1 VIRDPRTDVHDPAGE
16 AAAAG
21 DVAALKRRMEQ
32 RVEHL
37 DRAIRALEGIARDG
51 GSETVLRRIAGAFTR
66 IGPIGKVTLWALR
79 SEDGLYVE
87 VARTENGDA
96 SGYPEPPSFARR
108 AEALRSWWQGLP
120 RFAEFA
126 WVPAKP
132 TAVGRPG
139 AGDVLL
145 VPLAGPDAPHW
156 VGFLMAELRACPD
169 DPELV
174 EDLERWSALARL
186 AVESRGDGGSML
198 SRLEELREEQREA
211 RDLHRMKSQFI
222 AAVSHELRTPLTSI
236 SAYAEALR
244 QGPVVAESETRERFL
259 RVIHDESR
267 RLARIVDDILDLA
280 TMDAGRV
287 RLACRRI
294 DLVRVV
300 RDAVDV
306 IAPIA
311 RAKGI
316 SIVGPSTEAAETH
329 ADPDLMKQLTVNL
342 LENAVKF
349 TGTGGHVRVDLERE
363 INAVRLVVEDDGPG
377 IPPEQLDAIFERFY
391 QVDGADS
398 REHGGSGLGLAICRS
413 IVTWHD
419 GRIWAESGEGRGA
432 RFVASLPRIRAVSRT
447 RASSPDD
454 GAGQR
459 EEHRIPELII
469 EMISEVMRAE
479 AVSLMLLDD
488 AEDELFIQ
496 AAVGVPDAV
505 VRDVRVAL
513 GERIAGV
520 VAQSGRSL
528 LVPDVDADPRFAKG
542 SPDQYRTRSLIS
554 VPVILR
560 NHTIGVINVTNKMTG
575 EGFTEWDRR
584 LLEMLSQRVALVLQ
598 KLREYGDRRDSIE
611 RMEDAIHG
619 VIAARR
625 HYWPSRDPQAMLLQA
640 VCEELGLAPDET
652 TRLRYTAMLRDV
664 GMTRLP
670 EGTYRKPGRLTRS
683 DLEAIRRHPEEG
695 AKAIRPIEFQADVFD
710 VILAHHEEPDGTGYP
725 RGLTGSVIPRGA
737 RILAVVDAY
746 EALRAGRPYKQA
758 VGAPAAVEEL
768 MANAGSQFDAEVVA
782 ALVRV
787 LERHGEI
794 SSVRHVRE
802 DRNHGPEGRS

>member
-1 VIRDPRTDVHDPAGE
+1 VIRDHRTEMHAAEAGAVDP
-16 AAAAG
+16 
-21 DVAALKRRMEQ
+21 VAALRRRMQQ

-51 GSETVLRRIAGAFTR
+51 GSETVLRRIAGAFAR

-87 VARTENGDA
+87 VARNENGGA
-96 SGYPEPPSFARR
+96 SGHPEPPSFARR
-108 AEALRSWWQGLP
+108 AEALRTWWQGLP
-120 RFAEFA
+120 RFAGFA
-126 WVPAKP
+126 WVPARP
-132 TAVGRPG
+132 TAVDRPE
-139 AGDVLL
+139 AGDVLV

-156 VGFLMAELRACPD
+156 VGFLMAELSACPD
-169 DPELV
+169 DPELI

-186 AVESRGDGGSML
+186 AVESRGDGASVL
-198 SRLEELREEQREA
+198 SRLDELREEQREA

-244 QGPVVAESETRERFL
+244 QPPAVAEPETRDRFL

-287 RLACRRI
+287 RLACRRL

-300 RDAVDV
+300 RDALDV

-316 SIVGPSTEAAETH
+316 DVAGPSPEAAEVH

-342 LENAVKF
+342 VENAVKF
-349 TGTGGHVRVDLERE
+349 TRPGGHVRVELERE
-363 INAVRLVVEDDGPG
+363 VNAVRLIVEDDGPG
-377 IPPEQLDAIFERFY
+377 VPPGELDAVFERFY

-447 RASSPDD
+447 RADAPDE

-479 AVSLMLLDD
+479 AVSLMLRDEN
-488 AEDELFIQ
+488 EDELYIQ

-505 VRDVRVAL
+505 IRDVRVAL
-513 GERIAGV
+513 GERIAGT

-528 LVPDVDADPRFAKG
+528 LIPDVEADGRFAKG

-560 NHTIGVINVTNKMTG
+560 SHTIGVINVTNKMTG
-575 EGFTEWDRR
+575 EGFTEWDKR

-625 HYWPSRDPQAMLLQA
+625 HYYPSRDPHASLLQA

-664 GMTRLP
+664 GMTRLS
-670 EGTYRKPGRLTRS
+670 EGTYRKPGRLTRA

-695 AKAIRPIEFQADVFD
+695 AKAIRPIEFQSDVFD

-758 VGAPAAVEEL
+758 VDARAAVEEL
-768 MANAGSQFDAEVVA
+768 VANAGSQFDGEVVD
-782 ALVRV
+782 ALVRI
-787 LERHGEI
+787 LERQGEVGGAK
-794 SSVRHVRE
+794 SRGE
-802 DRNHGPEGRS
+802 GRNHGPEGGS